1 MSVHLKVIEDG
12 EPFAFSEANRAE
24 VERILAKYPP
34 DRKRS
39 AILPLLHLA
48 QKQNGGWVS
57 RQVVE
62 HIAELLEVPK
72 IQALEVATFYTM
84 FNLKPIGRYHVQV
97 CGTTPCWLRGSDE
110 VFRACRDMGLEK
122 GKTTEDGLFHLSEVE
137 CLGACVNAPVVQ
149 INDDY
154 YEDLDYARMKAILE
168 AFKRGEKPRPGTQI
182 DRQFAAPE
190 GGPTT
195 LKDRVPENVT
205 PGGAVREDA

>member
-12 EPFAFSEANRAE
+12 EPFAFSEENRAE
-24 VERILAKYPP
+24 VERILSKYPP
-34 DRKRS
+34 ERKRS

-62 HIAELLEVPK
+62 HVAELLEIPK

-84 FNLKPIGRYHVQV
+84 FNLKPIGRHHVQV

-122 GKTTEDGLFHLSEVE
+122 G
-137 CLGACVNAPVVQ
+137 Q
-149 INDDY
+149 IDHDY
-154 YEDLDYARMKAILE
+154 YEDLDYEKMKAILE
-168 AFKRGEKPRPGTQI
+168 ALRRGERPKPGPQV

-195 LKDRVPENVT
+195 LKDRVPANVT
-205 PGGAVREDA
+205 PGGRLKEDA